1 MQDVEGE
8 KPLHIQNY
16 FVKSILLKE
25 RLKHLFEAHLQALN
39 PEVRHHQPG
48 DVLMRQGESAT
59 ELMLLTSGRVAI
71 EISQQPLNIT
81 HTLAVIEAEELL
93 GEIALF
99 GIGKHSATVKVV
111 EVPAEVVVV
120 KGNQCL
126 QAMLYDVD
134 IAIEILE
141 TISNRFAQSNNMLA
155 LLLDGIT
162 TANRDSSIDLNEV
175 CKQLASEGYAF
186 SQAADN
192 LIKLFDYK

>member
-1 MQDVEGE
+1 
-8 KPLHIQNY
+8 
-16 FVKSILLKE
+16 
-25 RLKHLFEAHLQALN
+25 
-39 PEVRHHQPG
+39 
-48 DVLMRQGESAT
+48 
-59 ELMLLTSGRVAI
+59 ML
-71 EISQQPLNIT
+71 
-81 HTLAVIEAEELL
+81 
-93 GEIALF
+93 